1 MRRHFWLAGLIAMVI
16 HSAQAGELYRW
27 MDSSGSVY
35 YGDMPP
41 ADATDVEVRK
51 FPEGIMASEYLPYET
66 RKAQQN
72 FPVVLYVALGCGELC
87 TQARNLLSKRGIPYS
102 EKMVRTKDE
111 IDAFRQ
117 LTGSEIVP
125 TLAVGKTILKVF
137 QSERWHG
144 ELDIAGY
151 PKTATYRQRI
161 APPVPPVP
169 SAPETPT
176 AEGTSAG
183 DLPAPAEPAV
193 P

>member
-1 MRRHFWLAGLIAMVI
+1 MKRIVWSLVCLVFMFLY
-16 HSAQAGELYRW
+16 AQAGELYRW
-27 MDSSGSVY
+27 VDNSGRVY
-35 YGDMPP
+35 YGDLPP
-41 ADATDVEVRK
+41 ADAVNVEVMKATRSDV
-51 FPEGIMASEYLPYET
+51 PNEYIPYES

-87 TQARNLLSKRGIPYS
+87 TQARSLLNKRGIPYS

-125 TLAVGKTILKVF
+125 TLAVGKTILKVL

-183 DLPAPAEPAV
+183 DLHA
-193 P
+193 